1 MSKSISKVSKHI
13 SKAEFQKIFDEFQ
26 SYHGYMT
33 KLFDKMTYAKPV
45 TAGYLIR
52 AEIPGFD
59 NYIAISFIQNFNDE
73 MPSRFCKAVGI
84 KKVLTGGV
92 RKLNKFIKEH
102 GSLEKFESETI
113 LNSFKS
119 RKEILKYFTILSD
132 DAEKFVLK
140 YDEFLDYIKAF
151 ENKIKKY
158 YNNDNIKLVVIR

>member
-1 MSKSISKVSKHI
+1 MSKSNSKFSKHI
-13 SKAEFQKIFDEFQ
+13 TKTEFQKIFDEFQ

-33 KLFDKMTYAKPV
+33 KLFDKMTYKKPV

-59 NYIAISFIQNFNDE
+59 NYIAISFIPNFNDE
-73 MPSRFCKAVGI
+73 MSSRFCKAVGI

-92 RKLNKFIKEH
+92 RKLNKFIKDH

-113 LNSFKS
+113 LSSFKTS
-119 RKEILKYFTILSD
+119 KEISKYFILISD
-132 DAEKFVLK
+132 DGEKFIKK